1 MDIPYGMSPILDGQK
16 AAIKTEIIWCNI
28 SSVNPEKQT
37 MKVLSS
43 ESKEEIEVY
52 INQALSISGAGIRY
66 MPIPGQTKAIV
77 HSKNGIN
84 THLGY
89 FVDNADVITDN
100 STGDKQSGFLLQ
112 RFLNPGEVQF
122 MGMAQNEVY
131 LDSDGSIF
139 IKSGYNQFLKL
150 DDIDALLDGEFGSLK
165 FELDGV
171 RIRSG
176 NIRRPPTPPTG
187 DDSGSEESGDEE
199 ETTTATGTN
208 EDEYV
213 VITDPDTNNI
223 SYPKEFTVSVG
234 NIINADATDYQSQD
248 KFGVEQFPYVGSLSL
263 SDIVYDNVGKEEKVL
278 DQFLNFLLKFPSGI
292 SISVNKEGDLVVL
305 DQTNQNFVRFKP
317 GSTKSDDSGDGT
329 SNTSTG
335 LVHNTELEIQINKS
349 NLLITSTGEFT
360 YTLTNPGTDSS
371 DANKQVAVS
380 FKKDSAIEIKNT
392 NDGSK
397 FNTITMD
404 AAGISVSDYSAN
416 SLVTTS
422 TGSVWTD
429 KNGNTVTLSADG
441 TDIKDKTGNEIK
453 MTSDGITAK
462 DINGNEVI
470 MAAAGITLK
479 TGDATPWMPN
489 IVPNCIFSGSPH
501 GGSGAGIVKLTGA

>member
-1 MDIPYGMSPILDGQK
+1 M
-16 AAIKTEIIWCNI
+16 A
-28 SSVNPEKQT
+28 
-37 MKVLSS
+37 
-43 ESKEEIEVY
+43 
-52 INQALSISGAGIRY
+52 
-66 MPIPGQTKAIV
+66 
-77 HSKNGIN
+77 
-84 THLGY
+84 
-89 FVDNADVITDN
+89 N
-100 STGDKQSGFLLQ
+100 S
-112 RFLNPGEVQF
+112 
-122 MGMAQNEVY
+122 Y
-131 LDSDGSIF
+131 
-139 IKSGYNQFLKL
+139 
-150 DDIDALLDGEFGSLK
+150 
-165 FELDGV
+165 
-171 RIRSG
+171 
-176 NIRRPPTPPTG
+176 
-187 DDSGSEESGDEE
+187 
-199 ETTTATGTN
+199 
-208 EDEYV
+208 
-213 VITDPDTNNI
+213 
-223 SYPKEFTVSVG
+223 
-234 NIINADATDYQSQD
+234 
-248 KFGVEQFPYVGSLSL
+248 
-263 SDIVYDNVGKEEKVL
+263 
-278 DQFLNFLLKFPSGI
+278 FLLKFPSGI

-416 SLVTTS
+416 SLVTTF